1 MSKKKQHC
9 VGVLKKRFSFI
20 FKRVKRFLKINNFI
34 IFIYLMNYFNF
45 FFFLFIKKK
54 NWKKK
59 TVLKSKTSF
68 FV

>member
-45 FFFLFIKKK
+45 FFFFFFKKKKLKKK
-54 NWKKK
+54 NIIKI
-59 TVLKSKTSF
+59 
-68 FV
+68 